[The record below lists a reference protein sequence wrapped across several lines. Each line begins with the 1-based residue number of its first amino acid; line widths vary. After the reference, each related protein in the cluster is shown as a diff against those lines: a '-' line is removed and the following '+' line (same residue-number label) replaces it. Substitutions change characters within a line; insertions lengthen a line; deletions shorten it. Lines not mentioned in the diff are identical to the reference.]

1 MQALE
6 LQANVTKNREIC
18 LQLPYDIQQG
28 IVRIIVLYEQAEQ
41 HAPTAAK
48 RQFGQF
54 KGRIDIRDD
63 FDDALPDTFW
73 SGDAS

>member
-6 LQANVTKNREIC
+6 IRAEVTKDRE
-18 LQLPYDIQQG
+18 LRLKLPHDIQQG
-28 IVRIIVLYEQAEQ
+28 IVRIIVLYEQAE
-41 HAPTAAK
+41 HHDPMSAK

-54 KGRIDIRDD
+54 KGQIEISDD

-73 SGDAS
+73 SSDAS